1 MLTASQDIDSFIE
14 RQRSKLNKQ
23 PSSSTTT
30 AAATNSAHHRLDY
43 QVARILDDPP
53 PRAPPQQ
60 SYYPPPPASPPS
72 YNNHSMAEQQPQRR
86 LSDDNTDK
94 NSSTFFNKFGTYD
107 DKRSQLKDD
116 LKREYNEYLQ
126 SKQRVSKSKSTS
138 QLESPRAGATNK
150 RVQFQQ
156 PNGKVVAPWEKNDKN
171 SKPTKN
177 VQSMNDLSTVNS
189 TTTSME
195 YSANRS
201 RPPMSRNTDEQ
212 HIRDREAYIVELHS
226 QIRELEMRRKQL
238 EMGMSLIF
246 SIAFLFHISL

>member
-30 AAATNSAHHRLDY
+30 ATNSAHHRLDH

-53 PRAPPQQ
+53 PRHPPPQQ
-60 SYYPPPPASPPS
+60 SYYPPPPASPPT
-72 YNNHSMAEQQPQRR
+72 YNNHSMPEQQPQRR

-94 NSSTFFNKFGTYD
+94 NSTTFFNKFGTYD

-126 SKQRVSKSKSTS
+126 SKQRVPKSKSTS
-138 QLESPRAGATNK
+138 QLPSPRAGATNK

-171 SKPTKN
+171 SKPNKN
-177 VQSMNDLSTVNS
+177 LQSMNDLSTVTS

-201 RPPMSRNTDEQ
+201 RPPISRNSDEQ
-212 HIRDREAYIVELHS
+212 YIGDREAYIGELHS
-226 QIRELEMRRKQL
+226 QIRELEMRRRQL
-238 EMGMSLIF
+238 EMGMSLII